1 MMNPQNRGRRFRLAL
16 PVFILIAALG
26 LGAVVQ
32 WLWNAILPGAANFNT
47 ISYWQA
53 VGLFVLCKILFG
65 GFRGGPGHDRHHHK
79 WQKFN
84 RRFGRGGREEML
96 AWKNK
101 WMQMTDEERRRF
113 RQEMRNRW
121 RKPPENM

>member
-1 MMNPQNRGRRFRLAL
+1 MMNPQNRGRRFRLAI

-32 WLWNAILPGAANFNT
+32 WLWNAILPAAANFNT

-65 GFRGGPGHDRHHHK
+65 GFRGGPGQHRHHHK

-84 RRFGRGGREEML
+84 RHFGRERREEML

>member
-26 LGAVVQ
+26 LGAIVQ
-32 WLWNAILPGAANFNT
+32 WLWNAILPAAANFNT

-65 GFRGGPGHDRHHHK
+65 GFRGPGHHRHHGK
-79 WQKFN
+79 WERFN
-84 RRFGRGGREEML
+84 RRFGRGRREEML

>member
-1 MMNPQNRGRRFRLAL
+1 MNPQNRGRRFRLAL
-16 PVFILIAALG
+16 PVFILIAALAF
-26 LGAVVQ
+26 GAIVQ
-32 WLWNAILPGAANFNT
+32 WLWNAILPAAADFNP

-65 GFRGGPGHDRHHHK
+65 GFRWPGHHPHHNK
-79 WQKFN
+79 WQRFN
-84 RRFGRGGREEML
+84 RRFGRGKREEVL

-101 WMQMTDEERRRF
+101 WMQMTDEERIKF
-113 RQEMRNRW
+113 RQEMWNRR